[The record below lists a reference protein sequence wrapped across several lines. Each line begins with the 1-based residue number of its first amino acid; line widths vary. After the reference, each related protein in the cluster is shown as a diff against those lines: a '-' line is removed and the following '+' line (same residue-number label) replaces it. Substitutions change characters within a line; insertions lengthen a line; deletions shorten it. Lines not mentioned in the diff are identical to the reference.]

1 MKPIDN
7 APIRIILADDHAV
20 VRAGIRSFLEHSG
33 RVQVL
38 AEASDGQQA
47 LQFITEYLPDVVV
60 LDIQM
65 PGMNGI
71 EATRAIRA
79 RQMPVGIL
87 ILTAYDDRP
96 YVNALLRA
104 GANGYL
110 LKTADPEEIIA
121 AVQEVHQGRQVIDR
135 LLLPPDAPPE
145 DLALDTALSDRE
157 MEVLQQ
163 AAAGWTN
170 KAIAN
175 QLQISPKTVQNHL
188 SNIFSKMHCE
198 SRTEMVTMA
207 IRLGWLKPDSSP
219 LNRDTGAS

>member
-20 VRAGIRSFLEHSG
+20 VRAGIRAFLERSG

-38 AEASDGQQA
+38 AEAADGQQV
-47 LQFITEYLPDVVV
+47 LQLIAEYQPDVVV

-79 RQMPVGIL
+79 RQLPVGIL

-135 LLLPPDAPPE
+135 LLQPPDAPPE
-145 DLALDTALSDRE
+145 DLALDMSLSDRE
-157 MEVLQQ
+157 LEVLQQ

-219 LNRDTGAS
+219 LNREAGAP